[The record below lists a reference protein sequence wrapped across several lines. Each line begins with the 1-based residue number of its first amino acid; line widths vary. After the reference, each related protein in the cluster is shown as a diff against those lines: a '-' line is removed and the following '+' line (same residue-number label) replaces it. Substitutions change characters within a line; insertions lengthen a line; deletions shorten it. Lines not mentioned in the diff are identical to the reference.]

1 MNQNELFF
9 YTFQDELM
17 KINQDIK
24 VIESLKDDVKT
35 VMNRKTYILKIIKFI
50 T

>member
-35 VMNRKTYILKIIKFI
+35 VMNRKNLYS
-50 T
+50 